1 MNALKFD
8 SEEIA
13 LIDNVFYL
21 HAPDGIGRS
30 KLAAR
35 VERLLGVGATAR
47 NWRAASLDFTNAP
60 NRLRL
65 EHARQPISP

>member
-47 NWRAASLDFTNAP
+47 NWRIVPKIGEMGRGVS
-60 NRLRL
+60 
-65 EHARQPISP
+65 

>member
-1 MNALKFD
+1 LNALKFD

-13 LIDNVFYL
+13 LIDNVFYQ

-47 NWRAASLDFTNAP
+47 NWRTVSKIG
-60 NRLRL
+60 
-65 EHARQPISP
+65 EMARGVS